1 VTVEGDVPRPSVP
14 SGGGGEA
21 GPTVPA
27 HPVALRHPDRVSAW
41 VIAMVGRAAPG
52 SRVLDPAVLDSRL
65 SQLATSSPM
74 IAGRLRGGQ
83 WQAAEPPAIEVVGSL
98 EDPIPILP
106 LHHFDLATEA
116 PLRILVGADGSWI
129 SLCAH
134 HFAFDGLAMVSILR
148 SLVTGRSE
156 EVSVIGWNSRVS
168 SPEVPWPVLK
178 RVLLPADPVASTGSV
193 SGTEVLEARTVHLS
207 GKRITSKLSAA
218 CTRAVIAHN
227 QRRRKPMRRIGIS
240 VAVGGVDGQSAT
252 YRRIDVR
259 PGDPVGELVERALG
273 TPKVPRELMALPRA
287 ASLMSPIVGRLSD
300 TILVSNLGRR
310 ELGAIE
316 RLDFFP
322 VARGRSAVAF
332 GLTGIPGGQTSLS
345 LRTRNLDPA
354 DTRNIL
360 DDAAEQFEL
369 ELRA

>member
-1 VTVEGDVPRPSVP
+1 VGT
-14 SGGGGEA
+14 
-21 GPTVPA
+21 TVPA
-27 HPVALRHPDRVSAW
+27 HPVALHHPDRTSAW
-41 VIAMVGRAAPG
+41 VIAMVARAASGGRILEPT
-52 SRVLDPAVLDSRL
+52 VLDSRL

-74 IAGRLRGGQ
+74 IAGRLRGGH
-83 WQAAEPPAIEVVGSL
+83 WQAAEPPIIEVISATN
-98 EDPIPILP
+98 DPIPILP

-116 PLRILVGADGSWI
+116 PIRILVSADGSWL

-148 SLVTGRSE
+148 SLVTGQPE
-156 EVSVIGWNSRVS
+156 DVSVIGWNSRAS
-168 SPEVPWPVLK
+168 SPEPRWPVLK
-178 RVLLPADPVASTGSV
+178 RALLPADPVAPTGSV
-193 SGTEVLEARTVHLS
+193 GGKEVLEVRTVTLS

-218 CTRAVIAHN
+218 CAMAVVAHN

-240 VAVGGVDGQSAT
+240 VAVGGVEGQSAT

-259 PGDPVGELVERALG
+259 PDQPVGDLVESALG
-273 TPKVPRELMALPRA
+273 SPKVPRELMALPRA
-287 ASLMSPIVGRLSD
+287 ASLMSPIMGRLSD

-310 ELGAIE
+310 ALGAVD

-345 LRTRNLDPA
+345 VRTRNIDPA
-354 DTRNIL
+354 DTRAIL
-360 DDAAEQFEL
+360 DDAAEQFDL
-369 ELRA
+369 ELRT